1 MRRVARFK
9 DAHAMFYK
17 PEMVDPWRVPHDSV
31 AALSDAIEQLTMWLE
46 STDRSL
52 PGVRVLERRRRDCV
66 EEYTESCRRRTEEGR
81 PLPANLEN
89 VLKAE
94 WTVMSNAASQLRAKV
109 VPMMTWQ
116 EEQLRNSREAYE
128 RVGRSLDPLFETRD
142 AYSRM
147 SLKDAIDITI
157 MGQGRV
163 STHHSLGPEEAA
175 ATHVLNHW
183 SHQTEGGRR
192 EVAGGGGGGAEEEEQ
207 GAGINCVV
215 M

>member
-1 MRRVARFK
+1 MPLSFRARRVARFK

-94 WTVMSNAASQLRAKV
+94 WTVMSNAASQLRA
-109 VPMMTWQ
+109 M
-116 EEQLRNSREAYE
+116 
-128 RVGRSLDPLFETRD
+128 
-142 AYSRM
+142 
-147 SLKDAIDITI
+147 
-157 MGQGRV
+157 
-163 STHHSLGPEEAA
+163 
-175 ATHVLNHW
+175 
-183 SHQTEGGRR
+183 GRR
-192 EVAGGGGGGAEEEEQ
+192 LPKACRPLCGRAPRGSIPPAP
-207 GAGINCVV
+207 C
-215 M
+215 